1 MPVLDTKALI
11 TDRCVALQE
20 MHQDAHTDK
29 AEIDVSGGLD
39 SAVLVLLLA
48 LALGPDN
55 VIAVHSQINSN
66 PEALERAKE
75 VCAVAGVKL
84 VVIDLT
90 ETYDALVGTMVGTMA
105 QAGYGSVDEIMA
117 RCEANPTILGSIR
130 SCIRAPIGRGY
141 NRMFGGGIRHGTG
154 NECEDRWMRFYQKGG
169 DGEVDSNPIAMLSKG
184 ETFQLARALGCPR
197 SILEARPSPDL
208 WGKGDSHND
217 EDEIGDYLG
226 FKAADFGQ
234 TFYSYIDIDTGE
246 YICVGLIERLSR
258 LDDYADIF
266 EIERAASVDFTQ
278 PPLWNKTIESPFAGI
293 DRELMDQ
300 LIAAAR
306 RVEKATRH
314 KYNPNC
320 PSLGD
325 RETLVDAHIL
335 TNTLPDF

>member
-1 MPVLDTKALI
+1 MPVLDPQALI
-11 TDRCVALQE
+11 TDRVKAIQG
-20 MHQDAHTDK
+20 MHADAGTPK

-48 LALGPDN
+48 QALGPEN
-55 VIAVHSQINSN
+55 VIAVHSGINTN
-66 PEALERAKE
+66 PDQTARARE
-75 VCAVAGVKL
+75 VCEVAGVKL
-84 VVIDLT
+84 VVINIT
-90 ETYDALVGTMVGTMA
+90 ETYEALVTDMVATMSI
-105 QAGYGSVDEIMA
+105 AGYGSYDEIMA

-141 NRMFGGGIRHGTG
+141 NRLFGGGLRHGTG

-169 DGEVDSNPIAMLSKG
+169 DGEVDSNPVAMLSKG
-184 ETFQLARALGCPR
+184 EVFQLARALGCPR

-208 WGKGDSHND
+208 WGKGDGHND

-226 FKAADFGQ
+226 FKAADYGQ
-234 TFYSYIDIDTGE
+234 TFYSYIDLDTGE
-246 YICVGLIERLSR
+246 YSSVGLIERVAR

-278 PPLWNKTIESPFAGI
+278 PPLWDKTIESPFAGI

-300 LIAAAR
+300 LLTAAR
-306 RVEKATRH
+306 RVERATRH
-314 KYNPNC
+314 KFNPNC

-325 RETLVDAHIL
+325 RETLLAANSL
-335 TNTLPDF
+335 TNTLPLL